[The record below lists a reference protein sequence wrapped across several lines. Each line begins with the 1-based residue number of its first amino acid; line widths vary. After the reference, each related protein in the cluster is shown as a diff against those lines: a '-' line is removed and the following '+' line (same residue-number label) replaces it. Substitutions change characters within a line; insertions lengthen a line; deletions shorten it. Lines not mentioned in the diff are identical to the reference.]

1 VLDESPP
8 AAAGRPVQP
17 LARLKVPEPPGP
29 LCSGSMDRVRT
40 LRIQPQPTLPGML
53 LAEGPVSPGS
63 VNRLPFGGQD
73 PQAPPPCDS
82 HLLFS
87 LPP

>member
-1 VLDESPP
+1 
-8 AAAGRPVQP
+8 
-17 LARLKVPEPPGP
+17 
-29 LCSGSMDRVRT
+29 MDRVRT

-53 LAEGPVSPGS
+53 VAEGPVSPGS